1 MSPSVTGIESFHLWN
16 IATAMAVAAP
26 CALVGTLLVARRL
39 SLLGDAIAHAVLPGI
54 VIAVL
59 AGGRPGGWLTMIG
72 AVAAA
77 IVTASIATAVASN
90 SVGVGEDAAT
100 GVGFTTMF
108 ALGVILVSVAASR
121 VDLDTACVL
130 YGELELSAFDTVPVA
145 GLEIPRGFITGC
157 LLFAGVGLA
166 LCLSWK
172 EQVLAA
178 FDPAAA
184 RALGLPV
191 AGLSVAL
198 LVGTALTTVAG
209 FDAVGGVLVVTMLVA
224 PAAAAELLVSRLHHV
239 AAVAVAIGMAAGAIG
254 YLAAWRLDT
263 GAAGMIAVVLGA
275 VYAVAAL
282 VAPEHGILARALG
295 AVALRWRVAREDFLA
310 AAWRAAE
317 GGTATVPRGWAA
329 WPVARWL
336 AAEGAVGWTP
346 TGWRLTPTGR
356 ARAET
361 IVRSHRLWEAWLGR
375 NVDLPLDHLHPPAEW
390 VEHHIG
396 SAVRAI
402 LAAEVGDSVAD
413 PHGRSIPPE
422 SPPPAG
428 RAR

>member
-1 MSPSVTGIESFHLWN
+1 MSPVVAGIEPFHLWN

-166 LCLSWK
+166 LCLTWK

-224 PAAAAELLVSRLHHV
+224 PAAAAELLVARLHHV
-239 AAVAVAIGMAAGAIG
+239 AAVA
-254 YLAAWRLDT
+254 
-263 GAAGMIAVVLGA
+263 
-275 VYAVAAL
+275 AL
-282 VAPEHGILARALG
+282 VAPDHGLLARALG
-295 AVALRWRVAREDFLA
+295 AVALRWRVAREDYLA

-336 AAEGAVGWTP
+336 AAEGAVEWTA

-422 SPPPAG
+422 VPPPAG

>member
-1 MSPSVTGIESFHLWN
+1 MSPVVAGIEPFHLWN

-54 VIAVL
+54 VVAVL

-77 IVTASIATAVASN
+77 IVTASIATAVSSN
-90 SVGVGEDAAT
+90 SIGVGEDAAT

-130 YGELELSAFDTVPVA
+130 YGELELSAFDTVPVV

-166 LCLSWK
+166 LWLTWK

-191 AGLSVAL
+191 TGLSVAL
-198 LVGTALTTVAG
+198 LVGTALTTVSGRA
-209 FDAVGGVLVVTMLVA
+209 ARRPAPPRRRRGGGNRHGGRCDRVPRRVA
-224 PAAAAELLVSRLHHV
+224 PRH
-239 AAVAVAIGMAAGAIG
+239 
-254 YLAAWRLDT
+254 RCCRND
-263 GAAGMIAVVLGA
+263 
-275 VYAVAAL
+275 
-282 VAPEHGILARALG
+282 R
-295 AVALRWRVAREDFLA
+295 R
-310 AAWRAAE
+310 
-317 GGTATVPRGWAA
+317 
-329 WPVARWL
+329 
-336 AAEGAVGWTP
+336 
-346 TGWRLTPTGR
+346 R
-356 ARAET
+356 ARGL
-361 IVRSHRLWEAWLGR
+361 VRRGGA
-375 NVDLPLDHLHPPAEW
+375 
-390 VEHHIG
+390 
-396 SAVRAI
+396 
-402 LAAEVGDSVAD
+402 
-413 PHGRSIPPE
+413 GRS
-422 SPPPAG
+422 
-428 RAR
+428 